1 MILINGKSIKEDEI
15 RTKEKEIIGTWF
27 APTNISATIL
37 NKNHKTKRRGIVIY
51 NIYNNE
57 YNVVVVTCERW
68 FYKRIPVCDRTRNE
82 SATGRTFRTNILC
95 YVKNRFEF
103 SLIKESKTN
112 FGHNIL
118 LSFNQIWLIG
128 REKILKS

>member
-51 NIYNNE
+51 NIYNNA

-68 FYKRIPVCDRTRNE
+68 FYKRIPVCGRTRNE
-82 SATGRTFRTNILC
+82 AATGRTFSNTL
-95 YVKNRFEF
+95 YMEF
-103 SLIKESKTN
+103 TATKQISTMLMKMAEKELI
-112 FGHNIL
+112 FYAM
-118 LSFNQIWLIG
+118 
-128 REKILKS
+128 